1 MLPVR
6 LGTLGGAKSVNVTT
20 AASPVQLLDRRG
32 TNNVADSSNGINKLY
47 AQLLGAKLNGASGAN
62 LSSVASVIAAADA
75 FLATHNSLDWAG
87 LTDAQK
93 SMVNGWMTTL
103 DNYNNGRSA
112 RSTATSSS
120 DGHRGMTEAPLRR
133 GLGVSRPHRTGR
145 IHRCSRR
152 PSRTSSRS

>member
-1 MLPVR
+1 M
-6 LGTLGGAKSVNVTT
+6 
-20 AASPVQLLDRRG
+20 VQLLFEVNSPWPTAR
-32 TNNVADSSNGINKLY
+32 TASTSWY
-47 AQLLGAKLNGASGAN
+47 AQPLGAKPNGASGAN

-93 SMVNGWMTTL
+93 SMVNTDTTL
-103 DNYNNGRSA
+103 DNYNNGRPA
-112 RSTATSSS
+112 RSTATSRFLA

-145 IHRCSRR
+145 IHTCSRR